1 MILGDILFSSTVSV
15 HPNPQTGQGFTHFYN
30 FHLSGDPAKA
40 ADNNTTSYWSAAAAV
55 DEPGKK
61 VRKPY
66 TITKSRENWTEMEH
80 EKFLEA
86 LHLFDR
92 DWKKIGAFVGSK
104 TVIQIRS
111 HAQKHF
117 MKVQKNGA
125 SEHVP
130 PPRPKRKAAHPYPHK
145 APKKVAS
152 QPSEP
157 LSSGPLLDPKYA
169 VGLQSVSVPTNIINS
184 KSLNHCTPPVPTGC
198 SSPIS
203 SDDFALP
210 GGAMNWSSSSDDVIP
225 GRWESS
231 EMNSHVKEKVI
242 GNRALPDFAQV
253 YCFIG
258 RLYDSSVRDHLTELK
273 KMDPI
278 NIKMVLMLMNN
289 LLANLISPE
298 FENHRKL
305 LSLYNVDVENDQ
317 TSSETSW

>member
-1 MILGDILFSSTVSV
+1 MVSV

-30 FHLSGDPAKA
+30 FHLGGDPAKA
-40 ADNNTTSYWSAAAAV
+40 ADNNTASYWSVAAAAV

-157 LSSGPLLDPKYA
+157 LSSAPLLDPKYA
-169 VGLQSVSVPTNIINS
+169 VGLQSVSVPRNVISS
-184 KSLNHCTPPVPTGC
+184 KSLYHCTPPVPTGC

-203 SDDFALP
+203 SDEFALS
-210 GGAMNWSSSSDDVIP
+210 GGAMNWSSSSDDVTP
-225 GRWESS
+225 RRWASNET
-231 EMNSHVKEKVI
+231 NSQVKEKVI
-242 GNRALPDFAQV
+242 GNRAALPDFAQV
-253 YCFIG
+253 YRFIG
-258 RLYDSSVRDHLTELK
+258 RLFDSSAKDHLTELK

-278 NIKMVLMLMNN
+278 NIETVLMLMNN
-289 LLANLISPE
+289 LSANLISPE

-305 LSLYNVDVENDQ
+305 LSMYNVDAENDQ